1 MSKALQFIGIDDLLT
16 DIGRGIG
23 SANRELAVSSRSVIG
38 SLAVKSASVN
48 LSFEMTSTASQRR
61 DSVSAGGPLFG
72 AKTLSIGTQTFD
84 QNQTNRCTIGLEI
97 VAVPDAASAPPGV
110 PKPDRPDV
118 PKPDAPGADAR
129 RIPDDPGKLRVLLAE
144 LRRLAKDLQAPEHLK
159 KEIDQDLEKLEQL
172 LGAGAIEELRS
183 GLLAFAEKYRGLF
196 EGMNA

>member
-97 VAVPDAASAPPGV
+97 VAVPDAAPTPPGV

-118 PKPDAPGADAR
+118 PKPDADAG
-129 RIPDDPGKLRVLLAE
+129 RIPDDPAKLRVLLAE

-172 LGAGAIEELRS
+172 LGAGAIEELRA

-196 EGMNA
+196 EGMHA